1 MAGNKAS
8 LCLLGLCFSL
18 FYSGFA
24 LKKPYVVYMGQHSHA
39 SLDQIDHARVTESHH
54 ELLATFMG
62 SKEKAKDAIFY
73 SYTLNVNG
81 FAANLEEE
89 EALEISKHPGVVSV
103 FPDKLR
109 ELHTTHSWN
118 FMRLERDGRIPMK
131 SLWHQSNFGR
141 DVIVANLDSGVW
153 PESESFR
160 DEGMGPVPS
169 KWKGICINDDPQ
181 ILPVK
186 CNRKLIGARYFNK
199 GYNAFVG
206 MVNDSAPLAPNSP
219 RDFEGHGTHT
229 LSTAAGSFVPN
240 ASIFGYASGTAKGG
254 APGARVAAYKVCW
267 PTTEQIS
274 GGCFDSDILAAS
286 EAAIH
291 DGVDVLSVSLGGDR
305 PYPFLEDGIAIAAFH
320 AVSKG
325 ISVICS
331 AGNSGP
337 KPGSATNIAPWILT
351 VGASTLD
358 REFPTYVSIGGKH
371 LKGESLSS
379 ALPQEKFYPLISGA
393 DILNPRSNFSL
404 LNARNCLIGS
414 LDPTNTK
421 GKIVACLRGDNAR
434 VEKGEA
440 VKQAGGIGMILC
452 NDPDSGNE
460 VIADAHVLPAAHL
473 TLSDGAQVFS
483 YIKSTKNPMAYITRP
498 KTYLGST
505 PAPVMAAFSSQG
517 PNVITPEILKPDIT
531 GPGVNILAAYTEAR
545 SPTDLEFDKRKVS
558 FNIVSGTSMSCPHL
572 SGVVALIKAR
582 NPHWSQAAIKSAIM
596 TTARRSDNMELAI
609 KDASLERATPFSYGA
624 GHVRPNAAA
633 EPGLVYDLTPTDYLN
648 FLCVLDYDQSSIA
661 AISGQNYTCPTPKPK
676 LLDFNYPSL
685 SITNLTSTVTVTRV
699 VKLVGPPAT
708 YTVRVQSPP
717 GVSVDVSPKSL
728 SFEKEGEEKSYT
740 VKFTLKSQNFGNYS
754 FGRLIWSD
762 GTHHVRSSI
771 VINGV

>member
-8 LCLLGLCFSL
+8 LCLLGLFFSL
-18 FYSGFA
+18 FHSGFA
-24 LKKPYVVYMGQHSHA
+24 HKKPFVVYMGQHSHA
-39 SLDQIDHARVTESHH
+39 PLDQIDHARVTESHH
-54 ELLATFMG
+54 ELLGTFIG

-109 ELHTTHSWN
+109 ELHTTRSWH
-118 FMRLERDGRIPMK
+118 FMGLERDGRVPKK
-131 SLWHQSNFGR
+131 SLWHQTNFGR
-141 DVIVANLDSGVW
+141 DVIVANLDTGVW

-160 DEGMGPVPS
+160 DEGIGPVPS
-169 KWKGICINDDPQ
+169 KWKGICQNDDPEMR
-181 ILPVK
+181 PVK
-186 CNRKLIGARYFNK
+186 CNRKLIGVRYFNK
-199 GYNAFVG
+199 GYNAYAATL
-206 MVNDSAPLAPNSP
+206 NITPPALNSP
-219 RDFEGHGTHT
+219 RDIEGHGTHT
-229 LSTAAGSFVPN
+229 LSTVAGSFVPN
-240 ASIFGYASGTAKGG
+240 ASIFGFASGTAKGG

-267 PTTEQIS
+267 PATKQIQ
-274 GGCFDSDILAAS
+274 GGCFDSDILAS
-286 EAAIH
+286 FDAAIH
-291 DGVDVLSVSLGGDR
+291 DGVDVVSVSLGGD
-305 PYPFLEDGIAIAAFH
+305 PYPFFEDATAIGAFH
-320 AVSKG
+320 AARKG

-337 KPGSATNIAPWILT
+337 TPGSVTNLAPWILT

-358 REFPTYVSIGGKH
+358 RDFPTYVSIGGKH
-371 LKGESLSS
+371 LKGQSLSIDT
-379 ALPQEKFYPLISGA
+379 LPHEKFYPLISAA
-393 DILNPRSNFSL
+393 DILNPQSNFSL
-404 LNARNCLIGS
+404 LNVTNCLLGS
-414 LDPTNTK
+414 LDPTKAK

-440 VKQAGGIGMILC
+440 VKLAGGVGMILC
-452 NDPDSGNE
+452 NDPNSGNE

-498 KTYLGST
+498 NTNLGST

-517 PNVITPEILKPDIT
+517 PNTITPQILKPDIT
-531 GPGVNILAAYTEAR
+531 GPGVSILAAYTEAT
-545 SPTDLEFDKRKVS
+545 SPTDMEYDKRRVS
-558 FNIVSGTSMSCPHL
+558 FNVVSGTSMSCPHL

-582 NPHWSQAAIKSAIM
+582 HPNWSEAAIKSAIM
-596 TTARRSDNMELAI
+596 TTAHRRDNVESAV
-609 KDASLERATPFSYGA
+609 KDASLEKATPFNYGA

-633 EPGLVYDLTPTDYLN
+633 DPGLVYDLTPTDYLN
-648 FLCVLDYDQSSIA
+648 FLCSLDYNQSSIS
-661 AISGQNYTCPTPKPK
+661 AITDQNYTCPTPKPK
-676 LLDFNYPSL
+676 LLDFNYPSF

-708 YTVRVQSPP
+708 YTVRVQSPT
-717 GVSVDVSPKSL
+717 GVSIEVSTKSL

-740 VKFTLKSQNFGNYS
+740 VKFTLKSKNFGNYS

-762 GTHHVRSSI
+762 GTHYVRSAI